1 MHKNIR
7 VKKGF
12 TLIELIIVILLIS
25 IVSLILIPNF
35 NFNQEKKYKLEI
47 KNIKEFMLNNFEF
60 ENKLALECI
69 EKDEL
74 DCYIFVDGVMQ
85 EDIIIKNLFNQV
97 PKVYNFDRELSD
109 YRFRKIKFD
118 NHEYEPFFELK
129 INSDN
134 KHKNI
139 VLDTYEDKVYLF
151 SAISKKAKIFKNTNE
166 VLDMM
171 YDSSIEVRD
180 AF

>member
-1 MHKNIR
+1 MHNIR

-35 NFNQEKKYKLEI
+35 NFNQEKKYKLEL
-47 KNIKEFMLNNFEF
+47 KNVKEFMLNNFQF
-60 ENKLALECI
+60 ENKLELECI
-69 EKDEL
+69 EKDGL
-74 DCYIFVDGVMQ
+74 NCYIFVDGIMK

-97 PKVYNFDRELSD
+97 PKVYNFDKELSD
-109 YRFRKIKFD
+109 YKFGKIKVD
-118 NHEYEPFFELK
+118 NYEYEPFFELK
-129 INSDN
+129 INRDK

-151 SAISKKAKIFKNTNE
+151 SSISKKIKLFKNTNE

-171 YDSSIEVRD
+171 YDNSIEVRD